1 MDALPSPKVLT
12 RKRIS
17 EIAEETPQHFEGS
30 SKKNENSCNLKNPNI
45 SIPSREKR
53 KLTKVMPREI
63 KNFHPVGSW
72 IG

>member
-1 MDALPSPKVLT
+1 MLYHRLKYSPKH
-12 RKRIS
+12 IS
-17 EIAEETPQHFEGS
+17 EIAEETPQQHFEGN

-45 SIPSREKR
+45 SIPSREIR
-53 KLTKVMPREI
+53 KLTKVMLREI